1 MDRQIARLK
10 KRLAKKAK
18 RGFRGY
24 PVGTLACYG
33 PDDRRATKLV
43 AAIIEDEGGEAKEIQ
58 KWYSDQG
65 DVRDDLEII
74 EAVATFLEQQ
84 GARSVVMPE
93 TIVGCPHEENI
104 DYHGDVC
111 PECPFWANRDRWAGK
126 LIH

>member
-33 PDDRRATKLV
+33 PDDRRASKLV
-43 AAIIEDEGGEAKEIQ
+43 AAIVEHEGGDAKEIR
-58 KWYSDQG
+58 KWYSDKG

-74 EAVATFLEQQ
+74 EEVIAFLEQL

-93 TIVGCPHEENI
+93 TIVGCPHEETI
-104 DYHGDVC
+104 DYHGAVC
-111 PECPFWANRDRWAGK
+111 PECPFWANRDRWTGE